1 MKRKSFVVIGIAVMV
16 FGLVAVVASAQG
28 EKRINFETSFAFLL
42 NGKEMPAGR
51 YQFEAL
57 PGQGPSML
65 TLRNLQTNDKTAVQ
79 AITRLAD
86 LGGSEPQVVFDK
98 TQDAYYL
105 AELHVPGIDGFDLQ
119 HAPGEHTH
127 ARVTA
132 KQ

>member
-1 MKRKSFVVIGIAVMV
+1 MNRKSFAVIGIAVML

-51 YQFEAL
+51 YQFEAQ

-65 TLRNLQTNDKTAVQ
+65 TLRNLQTNDKTAVK

-86 LGGSEPQVVFDK
+86 LGGSEPQIVFDK
-98 TQDAYYL
+98 TQNEYYL
-105 AELHVPGIDGFDLQ
+105 AEVHIPGIDGFDVQ
-119 HAPGEHTH
+119 HAPGEHSHTK
-127 ARVTA
+127 VPA